1 MSGGDGAVPP
11 GRPEPLRRRNAT
23 MRDIAEQLG
32 VSIKTVSNVV
42 NDRPNVG
49 ARTRERVQQAIREL
63 NYRPQ
68 VSAQQMRTG
77 TSGLITLAIPSL
89 ASTYFSELAQ
99 AFADEAQ
106 RRRRSIML
114 HSTAA
119 GREEEHSVLAGFTRV
134 LGDGVVF
141 NPLLIGED
149 ALSALGRTIQ
159 PTVFI
164 GEHVEESALPLG
176 SDYVRTDNVAAAH
189 DATAH
194 LLAAGRRHPAYL
206 GALGDPAAQ
215 QAHSTS
221 RLRVQGY
228 RLALEEAGGIAPV
241 VQEVE
246 SWSQEGGLGAV
257 RTLLSARP
265 EVDGIV
271 CGNDDLARGVL
282 LGLRAAG
289 IDVPGRISVIGH
301 DAIHDTSLTT
311 PPLTTVDPDRP
322 TLTATV
328 LDLLIERIGG
338 YDGPP
343 RVVEAPFRLVQRE
356 STLAPLDDPAPPVT
370 PRPEPGPQVTD
381 R

>member
-1 MSGGDGAVPP
+1 MTDVGPDP
-11 GRPEPLRRRNAT
+11 RRRNVT

-42 NDRPNVG
+42 NERPNVG
-49 ARTRERVQQAIREL
+49 PRTRERVQQTIREL

-68 VSAQQMRTG
+68 VGAQQMRTG

-89 ASTYFSELAQ
+89 AGTYFSELAQ

-141 NPLLIGED
+141 NPLQIGED
-149 ALSALGRTIQ
+149 VLAQLGRTIQ

-164 GEHVEESALPLG
+164 GEHVEEHALPAG
-176 SDYVRTDNVAAAH
+176 SDYVRTDNRRAAQE
-189 DATAH
+189 ATVH
-194 LLAAGRRHPAYL
+194 LLGLGRSRIAYL
-206 GALGDPAAQ
+206 GMLGTAEAR

-221 RLRVQGY
+221 RLRRDGV
-228 RLALEEAGGIAPV
+228 RRALAEAGAPAPV
-241 VQEVE
+241 VQDV
-246 SWSQEGGLGAV
+246 STWSPEGGLSAV
-257 RTLLSARP
+257 RTLMEEHP

-282 LGLRAAG
+282 LGLRMLG
-289 IDVPGRISVIGH
+289 IDVPGRVAVIGY
-301 DAIHDTSLTT
+301 DDIHESSLTT
-311 PPLTTVDPDRP
+311 PPLATVDPDRRA
-322 TLTATV
+322 LAATV

-343 RVVEAPFRLVQRE
+343 RVIEAPFRLVVRGSARQ
-356 STLAPLDDPAPPVT
+356 
-370 PRPEPGPQVTD
+370 PRSRQEAGGP
-381 R
+381 RR

>member
-1 MSGGDGAVPP
+1 MADGRAAPSAPEHDPSAPAPP
-11 GRPEPLRRRNAT
+11 AGSSRPRNVT
-23 MRDIAEQLG
+23 MREIAERLG

-42 NDRPNVG
+42 NERPNVG
-49 ARTRERVQQAIREL
+49 PATRERVQQAIREL

-68 VSAQQMRTG
+68 VGAQQMRTG

-89 ASTYFSELAQ
+89 AGTYFSELAQ

-119 GREEEHSVLAGFTRV
+119 GRDEEASVLSGFTRV

-149 ALSALGRTIQ
+149 VIAGLGRTIQ
-159 PTVFI
+159 PTVFV
-164 GEHVEESALPLG
+164 GEHLAETALPAG
-176 SDYVRTDNVAAAH
+176 SDYVRTDNERAAR

-194 LLAAGRRHPAYL
+194 LLGLGRTRIAYL
-206 GALGDPAAQ
+206 GMLPTTEAR

-221 RLRVQGY
+221 RLRLGGV
-228 RLALEEAGGIAPV
+228 RRALTEAGAAEPV
-241 VQEVE
+241 VPTVPT
-246 SWSQEGGLGAV
+246 WSQEGGLSAV
-257 RTLLSARP
+257 RELMEAHP

-282 LGLRAAG
+282 LGLRMAG
-289 IDVPGRISVIGH
+289 IDVPGQVAVIGY
-301 DAIHDTSLTT
+301 DNIHEAAFTT
-311 PPLTTVDPDRP
+311 PPLTTIDPDKQA
-322 TLTATV
+322 LAATV

-338 YDGPP
+338 YDGPA
-343 RVVEAPFRLVQRE
+343 RVIEAPYRLVVRG
-356 STLAPLDDPAPPVT
+356 SA
-370 PRPEPGPQVTD
+370 G
-381 R
+381 

>member
-1 MSGGDGAVPP
+1 MSIDPGASRHS
-11 GRPEPLRRRNAT
+11 RPRPVTLR
-23 MRDIAEQLG
+23 DVAEQLG

-49 ARTRERVQQAIREL
+49 PRTRESVQRAIREM

-68 VSAQQMRTG
+68 VGARQLRTG

-119 GREEEHSVLAGFTRV
+119 GRDEERSVLNGFTRV

-149 ALSALGRTIQ
+149 VLSELGRTIQ

-164 GEHVEESALPLG
+164 GEHVEETALPQG

-194 LLAAGRRHPAYL
+194 LLSLGRRRPAYL
-206 GALGDPAAQ
+206 GALSDPAAQ

-228 RLALEEAGGIAPV
+228 RRALETAGGTAPV

-257 RTLLSARP
+257 RALLREHP
-265 EVDGIV
+265 ETDGIV

-301 DAIHDTSLTT
+301 DDIHDASLTT
-311 PPLTTVDPDRP
+311 PPLTTIDPDR
-322 TLTATV
+322 TELASTV

-343 RVVEAPFRLVQRE
+343 RVIEAPYRLVERE
-356 STLAPLDDPAPPVT
+356 STSPAT
-370 PRPEPGPQVTD
+370 AGG
-381 R
+381 

>member
-1 MSGGDGAVPP
+1 MSTEPGPP
-11 GRPEPLRRRNAT
+11 RPSHPRPVTLRDVAT
-23 MRDIAEQLG
+23 ELG

-42 NDRPNVG
+42 NERPNVG
-49 ARTRERVQQAIREL
+49 PRTRERVQQAIREM

-68 VSAQQMRTG
+68 VGARQLRTG

-89 ASTYFSELAQ
+89 GSTYFSELAQ

-119 GREEEHSVLAGFTRV
+119 GREEEHSVLNGFTRV

-141 NPLLIGED
+141 NPLEIGEEV
-149 ALSALGRTIQ
+149 LSGLGRTIQ
-159 PTVFI
+159 PTVLI
-164 GEHVEESALPLG
+164 GEHVQETALPEG

-194 LLAAGRRHPAYL
+194 LLALGRRHPAYL
-206 GALGDPAAQ
+206 GALGDPVARQ
-215 QAHSTS
+215 SHSTS
-221 RLRVQGY
+221 RLRVRGY
-228 RLALEEAGGIAPV
+228 RRALEEAGGIAPV
-241 VQEVE
+241 VQEVG
-246 SWSQEGGLGAV
+246 SWSQEGGLDAV
-257 RTLLSARP
+257 GTLLEEHP

-301 DAIHDTSLTT
+301 DDIHDATLTS
-311 PPLTTVDPDRP
+311 PPLTTIDPDRG
-322 TLTATV
+322 TLAATA

-343 RVVEAPFRLVQRE
+343 RVVSAPYRLVERE
-356 STLAPLDDPAPPVT
+356 SAAPVRA
-370 PRPEPGPQVTD
+370 
-381 R
+381 